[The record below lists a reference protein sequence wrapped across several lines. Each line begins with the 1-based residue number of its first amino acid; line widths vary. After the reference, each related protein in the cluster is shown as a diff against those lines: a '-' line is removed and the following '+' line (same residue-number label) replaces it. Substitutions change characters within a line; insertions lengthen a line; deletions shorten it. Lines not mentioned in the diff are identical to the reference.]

1 MTRFRSLLFLGV
13 LAAVPAP
20 SFAQAVNPGAATNAP
35 EASSGSEWSI
45 KPRGRI
51 QLDWVDIDAPATV
64 VGEGFGTE
72 TEVRR
77 AYLGVDGTLPG
88 NLGFRVEADFAGEF
102 TGEDVQ
108 FTDVYLTY
116 KPSDELTFTLGQHKA
131 FFALEEQTSDLFTS
145 MLERAAFTSAFGF
158 ERRIGLSGAYSRGD
172 LLVQAGAF
180 TVHTADLD
188 DDDDSYGFDGRVVFS
203 PKVGAGELHIGAS
216 AHLRE
221 LQGADAGTV
230 RYRARPFAHTTDTR
244 LIDTGSIA
252 ATGERS
258 FGAELAYIAGPF
270 HATVEGHRITALRPG
285 LPNPSFWGGYAEV
298 GMLVTPGDKTGYR
311 GGVYDRIK
319 PANPVTEGGIGAIQL
334 NARYDR
340 LDLNDGAI
348 TGGQQEALGLS
359 VIWVPVASVRVQ
371 ANYGRLWI
379 SDARIP
385 AGTDRDYRVDTLGM
399 RAQFD
404 F

>member
-1 MTRFRSLLFLGV
+1 MARFHSLVFLGV
-13 LAAVPAP
+13 LAAVPSP
-20 SFAQAVNPGAATNAP
+20 SLAQSVEPTPATSAP

-45 KPRGRI
+45 KPRGRL
-51 QLDWVDIDAPATV
+51 QVDVADVDAPAAIP
-64 VGEGFGTE
+64 GDGFGTE
-72 TEVRR
+72 TEIRR

-88 NLGFRVEADFAGEF
+88 NVGYRIEADFAGES
-102 TGEDVQ
+102 VQ

-116 KPSDELTFTLGQHKA
+116 KPADGLTLTLGQHKP
-131 FFALEEQTSDLFTS
+131 FSGLEEQTSDLFTS
-145 MLERAAFTSAFGF
+145 MLERAAFNSAFGF

-188 DDDDSYGFDGRVVFS
+188 ADDDSYGFDGRVVFS
-203 PKVGAGELHIGAS
+203 PQVGPGELHIGGS

-221 LQGADAGTV
+221 LRGDDAGTV

-244 LIDTGSIA
+244 LVDTGSIA
-252 ATGERS
+252 ASGERS
-258 FGAELAYIAGPF
+258 FGAELAYITGPF
-270 HATVEGHRITALRPG
+270 HATLEGHRITALRPG
-285 LPNPSFWGGYAEV
+285 LSNPSFWGGYAEV
-298 GMLVTPGDKTGYR
+298 GMLVTPGDQTGYR
-311 GGVYDRIK
+311 GGTYDRIR

-340 LDLNDGAI
+340 LDLNDGPI
-348 TGGQQEALGLS
+348 TGGMQQALGLS
-359 VIWVPVASVRVQ
+359 VVWVPVASLRFV

-379 SDARIP
+379 SDAAIP
-385 AGTDRDYRVDTLGM
+385 AGTDRDYRVDTLGV

>member
-1 MTRFRSLLFLGV
+1 MARFHSLVFLGV
-13 LAAVPAP
+13 LAAVPSPSLAQSVEPAP
-20 SFAQAVNPGAATNAP
+20 ATSAP

-45 KPRGRI
+45 KPRGRL
-51 QLDWVDIDAPATV
+51 QVDVADVDAPAAIP
-64 VGEGFGTE
+64 GDGFGTE
-72 TEVRR
+72 TEIRR
-77 AYLGVDGTLPG
+77 AYRGVDGTLPG
-88 NLGFRVEADFAGEF
+88 NVGYRIEADFAGES
-102 TGEDVQ
+102 VQ

-116 KPSDELTFTLGQHKA
+116 KPADGLTLTLGQHKP
-131 FFALEEQTSDLFTS
+131 FSGLEEQTSDLFTS
-145 MLERAAFTSAFGF
+145 MLERAAFNSAFGF

-188 DDDDSYGFDGRVVFS
+188 ADDDSYGFDGRVVFS
-203 PKVGAGELHIGAS
+203 PQVGPGELHIGGS

-221 LQGADAGTV
+221 LRGDDARTV

-244 LIDTGSIA
+244 LVDTGSIA
-252 ATGERS
+252 ASGERS
-258 FGAELAYIAGPF
+258 FGAELAYITGPF
-270 HATVEGHRITALRPG
+270 HATLEGHRITALRPG
-285 LPNPSFWGGYAEV
+285 QSNPSFWGGYAEV
-298 GMLVTPGDKTGYR
+298 GMLVTPGDQTGYR
-311 GGVYDRIK
+311 GGTYDRIR

-340 LDLNDGAI
+340 LDLNDGPI
-348 TGGQQEALGLS
+348 TGGMQQALGLS
-359 VIWVPVASVRVQ
+359 VVWVPVASLRFV

-379 SDARIP
+379 SDAAIP
-385 AGTDRDYRVDTLGM
+385 AGTDRDYRVDTLGV

>member
-1 MTRFRSLLFLGV
+1 MARFHSLVFLGV
-13 LAAVPAP
+13 LAAVPSP
-20 SFAQAVNPGAATNAP
+20 SLAQSVEPTPATSAP

-45 KPRGRI
+45 KPRGRL
-51 QLDWVDIDAPATV
+51 QVDVADVDAPAAIP
-64 VGEGFGTE
+64 GDGFGTE
-72 TEVRR
+72 TEIRR

-88 NLGFRVEADFAGEF
+88 NVGYRIEADFAGES
-102 TGEDVQ
+102 VQ

-116 KPSDELTFTLGQHKA
+116 KPADGLTLTLGQHKP
-131 FFALEEQTSDLFTS
+131 FSGLEEQTSDLFTS
-145 MLERAAFTSAFGF
+145 MLERAAFNSAFGF

-188 DDDDSYGFDGRVVFS
+188 ADDDSYGFDGRVVFS
-203 PKVGAGELHIGAS
+203 PQVGPGELHIGGS

-221 LQGADAGTV
+221 LRGDDARTV

-244 LIDTGSIA
+244 LVDTGSIA
-252 ATGERS
+252 ASGERS
-258 FGAELAYIAGPF
+258 FGAELAYITGPF
-270 HATVEGHRITALRPG
+270 HATLEGHRITALRPG
-285 LPNPSFWGGYAEV
+285 LSNPSFWGGYAEV

-311 GGVYDRIK
+311 GGTYDRIR

-340 LDLNDGAI
+340 LDLNDGPI
-348 TGGQQEALGLS
+348 TGGMQQALGLS
-359 VIWVPVASVRVQ
+359 VVWVPVASLRFV

-379 SDARIP
+379 SDAAIP
-385 AGTDRDYRVDTLGM
+385 AGTDRDYRVDTLGV

>member
-1 MTRFRSLLFLGV
+1 MARFHSLVFLGV
-13 LAAVPAP
+13 LAAVPSPSLAQSVEPAP
-20 SFAQAVNPGAATNAP
+20 ATSAP

-45 KPRGRI
+45 KPRGRL
-51 QLDWVDIDAPATV
+51 QVDVADVDAPAAIP
-64 VGEGFGTE
+64 GDGFGTE
-72 TEVRR
+72 TEIRR

-88 NLGFRVEADFAGEF
+88 NFGYRIEADFAGES
-102 TGEDVQ
+102 VQ

-116 KPSDELTFTLGQHKA
+116 KPADGLTLTLGQHKP
-131 FFALEEQTSDLFTS
+131 FSGLEEQTSDLFTS
-145 MLERAAFTSAFGF
+145 MLERAAFNSAFGF

-188 DDDDSYGFDGRVVFS
+188 ADDDSYGFDGRVVFS
-203 PKVGAGELHIGAS
+203 PQVGPGELHIGGS

-221 LQGADAGTV
+221 LRGDDARTV

-244 LIDTGSIA
+244 LVDTGSIA
-252 ATGERS
+252 ASGERS
-258 FGAELAYIAGPF
+258 FGAELAYITGPF
-270 HATVEGHRITALRPG
+270 HATLEGHRITALRPG
-285 LPNPSFWGGYAEV
+285 LSNPSFWGGYAEV

-311 GGVYDRIK
+311 GGTYDRIR

-340 LDLNDGAI
+340 LDLNDGPI
-348 TGGQQEALGLS
+348 TGGMQQALGLS
-359 VIWVPVASVRVQ
+359 VVWVPVASLRFV

-379 SDARIP
+379 SDAAIP
-385 AGTDRDYRVDTLGM
+385 AGTDRDYRVDTLGV

>member
-1 MTRFRSLLFLGV
+1 MTRLPSLLFLGI

-20 SFAQAVNPGAATNAP
+20 SLAQAVDPSAAAATPAP
-35 EASSGSEWSI
+35 SSGSEWSI

-51 QLDWVDIDAPATV
+51 QLDLNNVDVPAGV
-64 VGEGFGTE
+64 AGDGFGTE
-72 TEVRR
+72 AEIRR

-88 NLGFRVEADFAGEF
+88 NLGFRVEADFADEF
-102 TGEDVQ
+102 ADGSIQ

-116 KPSDELTFTLGQHKA
+116 KPTKELTFTLGQHKA
-131 FFALEEQTSDLFTS
+131 FFALEEMTSDLFTS
-145 MLERAAFTSAFGF
+145 MFERAAFTSAFGF
-158 ERRIGLSGAYSRGD
+158 ERRIGLSGAYSSGD

-180 TVHTADLD
+180 SVHTADLD
-188 DDDDSYGFDGRVVFS
+188 ADDDSYGFDGRVVFS
-203 PKVGAGELHIGAS
+203 PQVGAGELHLGAS

-221 LQGADAGTV
+221 LKGADADTV

-244 LIDTGSIA
+244 LVDTGSIA
-252 ATGERS
+252 ASGERS
-258 FGAELAYIAGPF
+258 FGAELAYVAGPF
-270 HATVEGHRITALRPG
+270 HATLEGHRITALRPG

-311 GGVYDRIK
+311 NGAYDRIK
-319 PANPVTEGGIGAIQL
+319 PAHPVNEGGIGAIQL

-348 TGGQQEALGLS
+348 IGGLQQTLGIGL
-359 VIWVPVASVRVQ
+359 VWVPVASVRFQ
-371 ANYGRLWI
+371 ANYGHLWI

-385 AGTDRDYRVDTLGM
+385 AGTDRDYGVDTLGL

>member
-1 MTRFRSLLFLGV
+1 MARFHSLVFLGV
-13 LAAVPAP
+13 LAAVPSP
-20 SFAQAVNPGAATNAP
+20 SLAQSVEPTPATSAP

-45 KPRGRI
+45 KPRGRL
-51 QLDWVDIDAPATV
+51 QVDVADVDAPAAIP
-64 VGEGFGTE
+64 GDGFGTE
-72 TEVRR
+72 TEIRR

-88 NLGFRVEADFAGEF
+88 NVGYRIEADFAGES
-102 TGEDVQ
+102 VQ

-116 KPSDELTFTLGQHKA
+116 KPADGLTLTLGQHKP
-131 FFALEEQTSDLFTS
+131 FSGLEEQTSDLFTS
-145 MLERAAFTSAFGF
+145 MLERAAFNSAFGF

-188 DDDDSYGFDGRVVFS
+188 ADDDSYGFDGRVVFS
-203 PKVGAGELHIGAS
+203 PQVGPGELHIGGS

-221 LQGADAGTV
+221 LRGDDAGTV

-244 LIDTGSIA
+244 LVDTGSIA
-252 ATGERS
+252 ASGERS
-258 FGAELAYIAGPF
+258 FGAELAYITGPF
-270 HATVEGHRITALRPG
+270 HATLEGHRITALRPG
-285 LPNPSFWGGYAEV
+285 QSNPSFWGGYAEV
-298 GMLVTPGDKTGYR
+298 GMLVTPGDQTGYR
-311 GGVYDRIK
+311 GGTYDRIR

-340 LDLNDGAI
+340 LDLNDGPI
-348 TGGQQEALGLS
+348 TGGMQQALGLS
-359 VIWVPVASVRVQ
+359 VVWVPVASLRFV

-379 SDARIP
+379 SDAAIP
-385 AGTDRDYRVDTLGM
+385 AGTDRDYRVDTLGV

>member
-1 MTRFRSLLFLGV
+1 MARFHSLVFLGV
-13 LAAVPAP
+13 LAAVPSPSLAQSVEPAP
-20 SFAQAVNPGAATNAP
+20 ATSAP

-45 KPRGRI
+45 KPRGRL
-51 QLDWVDIDAPATV
+51 QVDVADVDAPAAIP
-64 VGEGFGTE
+64 GDGFGTE
-72 TEVRR
+72 TEIRR

-88 NLGFRVEADFAGEF
+88 NVGYRIEADFAGES
-102 TGEDVQ
+102 VQ

-116 KPSDELTFTLGQHKA
+116 KPADGLTLTLGQHKP
-131 FFALEEQTSDLFTS
+131 FSGLEEQTSDLFTS
-145 MLERAAFTSAFGF
+145 MLERAAFNSAFGF

-188 DDDDSYGFDGRVVFS
+188 ADDDSYGFDGRVVFS
-203 PKVGAGELHIGAS
+203 PQVGPGELHIGGS

-221 LQGADAGTV
+221 LRGDDAGTV

-244 LIDTGSIA
+244 LVDTGSIA
-252 ATGERS
+252 ASGERS
-258 FGAELAYIAGPF
+258 FGAELAYITGPF
-270 HATVEGHRITALRPG
+270 HATLEGHRITALRPG
-285 LPNPSFWGGYAEV
+285 LSNPSFWGGYAEV

-311 GGVYDRIK
+311 GGTYDRIR

-340 LDLNDGAI
+340 LDLNDGPI
-348 TGGQQEALGLS
+348 TGGMQQALGLS
-359 VIWVPVASVRVQ
+359 VVWVPVASLRFV

-379 SDARIP
+379 SDAAIP
-385 AGTDRDYRVDTLGM
+385 AGTDRDYRVDTLGV

>member
-1 MTRFRSLLFLGV
+1 MARFHSLVFLGV
-13 LAAVPAP
+13 LAAVPSP
-20 SFAQAVNPGAATNAP
+20 SLAQSVEPTPATSAP

-45 KPRGRI
+45 KPRGRL
-51 QLDWVDIDAPATV
+51 QVDVADVDAPAAIP
-64 VGEGFGTE
+64 GDGFGTE
-72 TEVRR
+72 TEIRR

-88 NLGFRVEADFAGEF
+88 NVGYRIEADFAGES
-102 TGEDVQ
+102 VQ

-116 KPSDELTFTLGQHKA
+116 KPADGLTLTLGQHKP
-131 FFALEEQTSDLFTS
+131 FSGLEEQTSDLFTS
-145 MLERAAFTSAFGF
+145 MLERAAFNSAFGF

-188 DDDDSYGFDGRVVFS
+188 ADDDSYGFDGRVVFS
-203 PKVGAGELHIGAS
+203 PQVGPGELHIGGS

-221 LQGADAGTV
+221 LRGDDAGTV

-244 LIDTGSIA
+244 LVDTGSIA
-252 ATGERS
+252 ASGERS
-258 FGAELAYIAGPF
+258 FGAELAYITGPF
-270 HATVEGHRITALRPG
+270 HATLEGHRITALRPG
-285 LPNPSFWGGYAEV
+285 LSNPSFWGGYAEV

-311 GGVYDRIK
+311 GGTYDRIR

-340 LDLNDGAI
+340 LDLNDGPI
-348 TGGQQEALGLS
+348 TGGMQQALGLS
-359 VIWVPVASVRVQ
+359 VVWVPVASLRFV

-379 SDARIP
+379 SDAAIP
-385 AGTDRDYRVDTLGM
+385 AGTDRDYRVDTLGV

>member
-1 MTRFRSLLFLGV
+1 MARFHSLVFLGV
-13 LAAVPAP
+13 LAAVPSPSLAQSVEPAP
-20 SFAQAVNPGAATNAP
+20 ATSAP

-45 KPRGRI
+45 KPRGRL
-51 QLDWVDIDAPATV
+51 QVDVADVDAPAAIP
-64 VGEGFGTE
+64 GDGFGTE
-72 TEVRR
+72 TEIRR

-88 NLGFRVEADFAGEF
+88 NVGYRIEADFAGES
-102 TGEDVQ
+102 VQ

-116 KPSDELTFTLGQHKA
+116 KPADGLTLTLGQHKP
-131 FFALEEQTSDLFTS
+131 FSGLEEQTSDLFTS
-145 MLERAAFTSAFGF
+145 MLERAAFNSAFGF

-188 DDDDSYGFDGRVVFS
+188 ADDDSYGFDGRVVFS
-203 PKVGAGELHIGAS
+203 PQVGPGELHIGGS

-221 LQGADAGTV
+221 LRGDDAGTV

-244 LIDTGSIA
+244 LVDTGSIA
-252 ATGERS
+252 ASGERS
-258 FGAELAYIAGPF
+258 FGAELAYITGPF
-270 HATVEGHRITALRPG
+270 HATLEGHRITALRPG
-285 LPNPSFWGGYAEV
+285 QSNPSFWGGYAEV
-298 GMLVTPGDKTGYR
+298 GMLVTPGDQTGYR
-311 GGVYDRIK
+311 GGTYDRIR

-340 LDLNDGAI
+340 LDLNDGPI
-348 TGGQQEALGLS
+348 TGGMQQALGLS
-359 VIWVPVASVRVQ
+359 VVWVPVASLRFV

-379 SDARIP
+379 SDAAIP
-385 AGTDRDYRVDTLGM
+385 AGTDRDYRVDTLGV

>member
-1 MTRFRSLLFLGV
+1 MARFHSLVFLGV
-13 LAAVPAP
+13 LAAVPSPSLAQSVEPAP
-20 SFAQAVNPGAATNAP
+20 ATSAP

-45 KPRGRI
+45 KPRGRL
-51 QLDWVDIDAPATV
+51 QVDVADVDAPAAIP
-64 VGEGFGTE
+64 GDGFGTE
-72 TEVRR
+72 TEIRR

-88 NLGFRVEADFAGEF
+88 NFGYRIEADFAGES
-102 TGEDVQ
+102 VQ

-116 KPSDELTFTLGQHKA
+116 KPADGLTLTLGQHKP
-131 FFALEEQTSDLFTS
+131 FSGLEEQTSDLFTS
-145 MLERAAFTSAFGF
+145 MLERAAFNSAFGF

-188 DDDDSYGFDGRVVFS
+188 ADDDSYGFDGRVVFS
-203 PKVGAGELHIGAS
+203 PQVGPGELHIGGS

-221 LQGADAGTV
+221 LRGDDAGTV

-244 LIDTGSIA
+244 LVDTGSIA
-252 ATGERS
+252 ASGERS
-258 FGAELAYIAGPF
+258 FGAELAYITGPF
-270 HATVEGHRITALRPG
+270 HATLEGHRITALRPG
-285 LPNPSFWGGYAEV
+285 LSNPSFWGGYAEV

-311 GGVYDRIK
+311 GGTYDRIR

-340 LDLNDGAI
+340 LDLNDGPI
-348 TGGQQEALGLS
+348 TGGMQQALGLS
-359 VIWVPVASVRVQ
+359 VVWVPVASLRFV

-379 SDARIP
+379 SDAAIP
-385 AGTDRDYRVDTLGM
+385 AGTDRDYRVDTLGV

>member
-1 MTRFRSLLFLGV
+1 MARLHSLVFLGV

-20 SFAQAVNPGAATNAP
+20 SLAQSTQPTP
-35 EASSGSEWSI
+35 SPTSEASSGSEWSI

-51 QLDWVDIDAPATV
+51 QVDVADINAPATV
-64 VGEGFGTE
+64 AGDNFGTE
-72 TEVRR
+72 AEIRR

-102 TGEDVQ
+102 ADESVQ

-116 KPSDELTFTLGQHKA
+116 KPTDELTLTLGQHKP
-131 FFALEEQTSDLFTS
+131 FFGLEEQTSDLFTS

-188 DDDDSYGFDGRVVFS
+188 ADDDSYGFDGRVVFS
-203 PKVGAGELHIGAS
+203 PKLGVGELHIGGS

-221 LQGADAGTV
+221 LKGSDAGTV

-244 LIDTGSIA
+244 LVDTGSIA
-252 ATGERS
+252 ANGERS

-270 HATVEGHRITALRPG
+270 HATLEGHRITALRPG
-285 LPNPSFWGGYAEV
+285 LPNSSFWGGYAEV
-298 GMLVTPGDKTGYR
+298 GMLLTPGDKTGYR
-311 GGVYDRIK
+311 GGTYDRIR
-319 PANPVTEGGIGAIQL
+319 PADPITEGGIGAVQV

-348 TGGQQEALGLS
+348 TGGLQQTLGLG
-359 VIWVPVASVRVQ
+359 VVWVPVDSLRFQ

-379 SDARIP
+379 SDAAIP
-385 AGTDRDYRVDTLGM
+385 AGTDRDYRVDTLGV

>member
-1 MTRFRSLLFLGV
+1 MARFHSLVFLGV
-13 LAAVPAP
+13 LAAVPSPSLAQSVEPAP
-20 SFAQAVNPGAATNAP
+20 ATSAP

-45 KPRGRI
+45 KPRGRL
-51 QLDWVDIDAPATV
+51 QVDVADVDAPAAIP
-64 VGEGFGTE
+64 GDGFGTE
-72 TEVRR
+72 TEIRR

-88 NLGFRVEADFAGEF
+88 NVGYRIEADFAGES
-102 TGEDVQ
+102 VQ

-116 KPSDELTFTLGQHKA
+116 KPADGLTLTLGQHKP
-131 FFALEEQTSDLFTS
+131 FSGLEEQTSDLFTS
-145 MLERAAFTSAFGF
+145 MLERAAFNSAFGF

-188 DDDDSYGFDGRVVFS
+188 ADDDSYGFDGRVVFS
-203 PKVGAGELHIGAS
+203 PQVGPGELHIGGS

-221 LQGADAGTV
+221 LRGDDARTV

-244 LIDTGSIA
+244 LVDTGSIA
-252 ATGERS
+252 ASGERS
-258 FGAELAYIAGPF
+258 FGAELAYITGPF
-270 HATVEGHRITALRPG
+270 HATLEGHRITALRPG
-285 LPNPSFWGGYAEV
+285 QSNPSFWGGYAEV
-298 GMLVTPGDKTGYR
+298 GMLVTPGDQTGYR
-311 GGVYDRIK
+311 GGTYDRIR

-340 LDLNDGAI
+340 LDLNDGPI
-348 TGGQQEALGLS
+348 TGGMQQALGLS
-359 VIWVPVASVRVQ
+359 VVWVPVASLRFV

-379 SDARIP
+379 SDAAIP
-385 AGTDRDYRVDTLGM
+385 AGTDRDYRVDTLGV

>member
-1 MTRFRSLLFLGV
+1 MARFHSLVFLGV
-13 LAAVPAP
+13 LAAVPSPSLAQSVEPAP
-20 SFAQAVNPGAATNAP
+20 ATSAP

-45 KPRGRI
+45 KPRGRL
-51 QLDWVDIDAPATV
+51 QVDVADVDAPAAIP
-64 VGEGFGTE
+64 GDGFGTE
-72 TEVRR
+72 TEIRR

-88 NLGFRVEADFAGEF
+88 NVGYRIEADFAGES
-102 TGEDVQ
+102 VQ

-116 KPSDELTFTLGQHKA
+116 KPADGLTLTLGQHKP
-131 FFALEEQTSDLFTS
+131 FSGLEEQTSDLFTS
-145 MLERAAFTSAFGF
+145 MLERAAFNSAFGF

-188 DDDDSYGFDGRVVFS
+188 ADDDSYGFDGRVVFS
-203 PKVGAGELHIGAS
+203 PQVGPGELHIGGS

-221 LQGADAGTV
+221 LRGDDARTV

-244 LIDTGSIA
+244 LVDTGSIA
-252 ATGERS
+252 ASGERS
-258 FGAELAYIAGPF
+258 FGAELAYITGPF
-270 HATVEGHRITALRPG
+270 HATLEGHRITALRPG
-285 LPNPSFWGGYAEV
+285 LSNPSFWGGYAEV

-311 GGVYDRIK
+311 GGTYDRIR

-340 LDLNDGAI
+340 LDLNDGPI
-348 TGGQQEALGLS
+348 TGGMQQALGLS
-359 VIWVPVASVRVQ
+359 VVWVPVASLRFV

-379 SDARIP
+379 SDAAIP
-385 AGTDRDYRVDTLGM
+385 AGTDRDYRVDTLGV

>member
-1 MTRFRSLLFLGV
+1 MARFHSLVFLGV
-13 LAAVPAP
+13 LAAVPSPSLAQSVEPAP
-20 SFAQAVNPGAATNAP
+20 ATSAP

-45 KPRGRI
+45 KPRGRL
-51 QLDWVDIDAPATV
+51 QVDVADVDAPAAIP
-64 VGEGFGTE
+64 GDGFGTE
-72 TEVRR
+72 TEIRR

-88 NLGFRVEADFAGEF
+88 NVGYRIEADFAGES
-102 TGEDVQ
+102 VQ

-116 KPSDELTFTLGQHKA
+116 KPADGLTLTLGQHKP
-131 FFALEEQTSDLFTS
+131 FSGLEEQTSDLFTS
-145 MLERAAFTSAFGF
+145 MLERAAFNSAFGF

-188 DDDDSYGFDGRVVFS
+188 ADDDSYGFDGRVVFS
-203 PKVGAGELHIGAS
+203 PQVGPGELHIGGS

-221 LQGADAGTV
+221 LRGDDAGTV

-244 LIDTGSIA
+244 LVDTGSIA
-252 ATGERS
+252 ASGEQS
-258 FGAELAYIAGPF
+258 FGAELAYITGPF
-270 HATVEGHRITALRPG
+270 HATLEGHRITALRPG
-285 LPNPSFWGGYAEV
+285 LSNPSFWGGYAEV

-311 GGVYDRIK
+311 GGTYDRIR

-340 LDLNDGAI
+340 LDLNDGPI
-348 TGGQQEALGLS
+348 TGGMQQALGLS
-359 VIWVPVASVRVQ
+359 VVWVPVASLRFV

-379 SDARIP
+379 SDAAIP
-385 AGTDRDYRVDTLGM
+385 AGTDRDYRVDTLGV

>member
-1 MTRFRSLLFLGV
+1 MARFHSLVFLGV
-13 LAAVPAP
+13 LAAVPSP
-20 SFAQAVNPGAATNAP
+20 SLAQSVEPTPATSAP

-45 KPRGRI
+45 KPRGRL
-51 QLDWVDIDAPATV
+51 QVYVADVDAPAAIP
-64 VGEGFGTE
+64 GDGFGTE
-72 TEVRR
+72 TEIRR

-88 NLGFRVEADFAGEF
+88 NFGYRIEADFAGES
-102 TGEDVQ
+102 VQ

-116 KPSDELTFTLGQHKA
+116 KPADGLTLTLGQHKP
-131 FFALEEQTSDLFTS
+131 FSGLEEQTSDLFTS
-145 MLERAAFTSAFGF
+145 MLERAAFNSAFGF

-188 DDDDSYGFDGRVVFS
+188 ADDDSYGFDGRVVFS
-203 PKVGAGELHIGAS
+203 PQVGPGELHIGGS

-221 LQGADAGTV
+221 LRGDDAGTV

-244 LIDTGSIA
+244 LVDTGSIA
-252 ATGERS
+252 ASGERS
-258 FGAELAYIAGPF
+258 FGAELAYITGPF
-270 HATVEGHRITALRPG
+270 HATLEGHRITALRPG
-285 LPNPSFWGGYAEV
+285 LSNPSFWGGYAEV

-311 GGVYDRIK
+311 GGTYDRIR

-340 LDLNDGAI
+340 LDLNDGPI
-348 TGGQQEALGLS
+348 TGGMQQALGLS
-359 VIWVPVASVRVQ
+359 VVWVPVASLRFV

-379 SDARIP
+379 SDAAIP
-385 AGTDRDYRVDTLGM
+385 AGTDRDYRVDTLGV